1 MDINTYESAF
11 YKQVGIYEMISK
23 LKNKRDMD
31 LVGYV
36 ILSYESYEAPIQ

>member
-1 MDINTYESAF
+1 MDINIYELVF

-23 LKNKRDMD
+23 LKIKCDMD

-36 ILSYESYEAPIQ
+36 ILLYELYEVLI